1 MINYSPEKMGD
12 VAGHRMHKD
21 LFQRAIERGYLN
33 NHILLKGP
41 HGIGKSSIARIV
53 SRELLWDTR
62 MDLKIINC
70 QDEKP
75 SDIYESIKYF
85 TKTATIGSEHK
96 IVIFEEID
104 ELRKDFQVKIEP
116 YLDDTSDK
124 GDRNTVFIA
133 TTNCIENGSSDI
145 SSKLWDIF
153 DHREFGILEESEIR
167 EYAERINREYEI
179 GLSGE
184 LIDKVVEKAEGKP
197 RRVNQ
202 ILGRYE

>member
-1 MINYSPEKMGD
+1 MINYKPEKLED

-41 HGIGKSSIARIV
+41 HGVGKSSIARIV
-53 SRELLWDTR
+53 SRELLWDMM
-62 MDLKIINC
+62 MDLKIVNC

-75 SDIYESIKYF
+75 SEVYESIKYF
-85 TKTATIGSEHK
+85 SKTATIESEHK
-96 IVIFEEID
+96 IVILEEID
-104 ELRKDFQVKIEP
+104 ELRKDFQVKLEP

-124 GDRNTVFIA
+124 GDRSTKFIA
-133 TTNCIENGSSDI
+133 TTNCVDDASDI

-153 DHREFGILEESEIR
+153 DHREFDRLEDSEIR
-167 EYAERINREYEI
+167 DYAERINREYEI

-184 LIDKVVEKAEGKP
+184 LIDMVVEKAEGKP